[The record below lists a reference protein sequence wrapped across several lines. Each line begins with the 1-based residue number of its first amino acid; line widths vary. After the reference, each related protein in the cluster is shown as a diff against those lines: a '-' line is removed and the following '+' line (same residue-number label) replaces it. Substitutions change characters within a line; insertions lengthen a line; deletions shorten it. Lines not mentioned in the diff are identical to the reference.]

1 MVIITGI
8 YVVATIVISKAN
20 ITSAK
25 AAQNQVLESRRQ
37 FEERKRLEQMPY
49 LDISINEY
57 VTELNDDGL
66 QLVIS
71 SRNCPE
77 STVFDLQMKL
87 KNIGLGTAK
96 DFQYQWT
103 NLDGSYLR
111 DDLSFTACLPGEEKT
126 IPIDFFFEYSENT
139 SPYEATVHITF
150 QYKDLLENQ
159 YQQDVSFSFLFVGN
173 SQVEMKKRLL
183 AHQCIYKDNIERENY
198 GLTRRNHHLSSRRRH
213 DKDRRSL

>member
-1 MVIITGI
+1 MTDWLMVIITGI

-20 ITSAK
+20 ISSAK

-77 STVFDLQMKL
+77 STIFK
-87 KNIGLGTAK
+87 
-96 DFQYQWT
+96 
-103 NLDGSYLR
+103 
-111 DDLSFTACLPGEEKT
+111 
-126 IPIDFFFEYSENT
+126 
-139 SPYEATVHITF
+139 
-150 QYKDLLENQ
+150 
-159 YQQDVSFSFLFVGN
+159 
-173 SQVEMKKRLL
+173 
-183 AHQCIYKDNIERENY
+183 
-198 GLTRRNHHLSSRRRH
+198 
-213 DKDRRSL
+213 